1 MRYQVPQFIEV
12 EDKIFGPFT
21 FRQFAYLLGGAG
33 VCFIAYKMLPGII
46 GVPIMLLA
54 AGVSLSLA
62 FYKVNN
68 RPLINVLEA
77 AFKYFLT
84 SRLYIWKKRDKEI
97 QKARASVPAPGDYRK
112 LTVPK
117 VSDSKLKDLAW
128 SLDINETIYSK
139 DAKKL
144 STRESFGLR
153 E

>member
-21 FRQFAYLLGGAG
+21 FRQFAYLLGGGG
-33 VCFIAYKMLPGII
+33 VCFIAYKLLPGII
-46 GVPIMLLA
+46 GIPIMLFA
-54 AGVSLSLA
+54 AGISLALA
-62 FYKVNN
+62 FYKINN
-68 RPLINVLEA
+68 RPLINVLES

-84 SRLYIWKKRDKEI
+84 SRLYIWKKRDKYIE
-97 QKARASVPAPGDYRK
+97 KAKAVAPAENYRSLK
-112 LTVPK
+112 VPK

-144 STRESFGLR
+144 ATRESFGLR